1 MRRYRCPVTDL
12 LLDVFGLLA
21 ALPGD
26 VAPDPWEDPA
36 SGGTWVVPAVAA
48 FVVVAVVAAI
58 TVAVVLIRRRR

>member
-1 MRRYRCPVTDL
+1 MTDL
-12 LLDVFGLLA
+12 LLHALDMMA

-26 VAPDPWEDPA
+26 VPPEPWEDPA
-36 SGGTWVVPAVAA
+36 SSGTWVVPAVAA